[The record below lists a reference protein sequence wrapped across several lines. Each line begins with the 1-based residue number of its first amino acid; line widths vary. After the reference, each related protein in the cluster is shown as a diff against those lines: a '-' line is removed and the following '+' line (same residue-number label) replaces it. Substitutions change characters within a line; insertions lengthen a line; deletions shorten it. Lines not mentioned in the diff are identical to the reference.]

1 MLDLQKMYSVTN
13 LYKITIIPMALN
25 ENSTDNR
32 VPEHEAIKHDEPAMA
47 LFQSLHDEV
56 GAIKDLIKEKIP
68 TQQHRSFVLTTIGF
82 FATIKPEIARVLVA
96 HLQKWD
102 VEQFT
107 YAVYQHI
114 FDALELRKQHLKIE
128 GRWSPSNLGKADID
142 DLIPK
147 IRMLE
152 QLVDSN
158 NISWST
164 VPTVPTWLVPA
175 DWIYI

>member
-1 MLDLQKMYSVTN
+1 MTLNDTN
-13 LYKITIIPMALN
+13 TTA
-25 ENSTDNR
+25 NR
-32 VPEHEAIKHDEPAMA
+32 VPEYEALKHDEQAMA

-68 TQQHRSFVLTTIGF
+68 SQQHRSFVLTTIWF
-82 FATIKPEIARVLVA
+82 FATTKPEIARELVA

-102 VEQFT
+102 IQQFT
-107 YAVYQHI
+107 YLVYQHI

-128 GRWSPSNLGKADID
+128 GVWSPNNLGKADID

-152 QLVDSN
+152 KLVN
-158 NISWST
+158 PNKISWST
-164 VPTVPTWLVPA
+164 VPTVPTWLVPT
-175 DWIYI
+175 DRIYI

>member
-96 HLQKWD
+96 HLQK
-102 VEQFT
+102 
-107 YAVYQHI
+107 
-114 FDALELRKQHLKIE
+114 
-128 GRWSPSNLGKADID
+128 
-142 DLIPK
+142 
-147 IRMLE
+147 
-152 QLVDSN
+152 
-158 NISWST
+158 
-164 VPTVPTWLVPA
+164 
-175 DWIYI
+175 